1 MTSLFSKLKQA
12 LAKTSDKV
20 SQGIEHIFIK
30 KKLDAKTLE
39 ELEELLITSDISHSV
54 VSQLINDLKA
64 LKFNKEITVDE
75 VKTTLAESIIKIFEA
90 SNRPINLRTD
100 KLNII
105 LVCGVNGNGKTTTIG
120 KLSAFYKAQG
130 KKVGVV
136 ACDTFRAA
144 AVEQLKSWT
153 NRAGVNLFT
162 GELKADPAS
171 VVFTSIEKSLEQGIE
186 ILFIDTAGRLHN
198 HKNLMDELAKIVKI
212 IKKFDIHAPLETI
225 LVIDATSGQNTFNQ
239 VHHFSESANIS
250 GLIITKLDGSARA
263 GVAVGIVQKF
273 KLPIFFIGIGE
284 KVEDLKTFEA
294 AAFSK
299 ALIG

>member
-1 MTSLFSKLKQA
+1 MISLLSKLKQA

-30 KKLDAKTLE
+30 KKLDTKTLE
-39 ELEELLITSDISHSV
+39 ELEELLITADINHSV
-54 VSQLINDLKA
+54 VSQLINDLKT
-64 LKFNKEITVDE
+64 LKFNKEITVEE
-75 VKTTLAESIIKIFEA
+75 VKTTLAESLIKIFE
-90 SNRPINLRTD
+90 STDRHIHLRAD

-105 LVCGVNGNGKTTTIG
+105 LICGVNGNGKTTTIG
-120 KLSAFYKAQG
+120 KLSAHYKAQG

-144 AVEQLKSWT
+144 AVQQLKSWT
-153 NRAGVNLFT
+153 DRAGVTLFT

-212 IKKFDIHAPLETI
+212 IKKFDIYAPLETI
-225 LVIDATSGQNTFNQ
+225 LVIDATSGQNAFNQ
-239 VHHFSESANIS
+239 VQHFSESANIS

-263 GVAVGIVQKF
+263 GVVVGIVQKF

-284 KVEDLKTFEA
+284 KAEDLKKFEA

-299 ALIG
+299 ALVG